1 MTRPQPRR
9 SAARSA
15 ARPVPKLGPRMTR
28 QRAAVVEALRA
39 TDKFAS
45 AKMIHDKLSED
56 GASVGLTTVY
66 RTLQSLAEVGAVDV
80 LHSPD
85 GETLYRDCLS
95 GHHHHHLVC
104 SECGRSEEIEGGP
117 VEKWAEIV
125 AARYGYEL
133 IGHEAEIYGVCHAC
147 QAKRQAPGAKR

>member
-45 AKMIHDKLSED
+45 AKTIHDKLSED

-95 GHHHHHLVC
+95 SHHHHHLVC
-104 SECGRSEEIEGGP
+104 SECGHSEEIEGGP

-133 IGHEAEIYGVCHAC
+133 IGHEAEIYGVCRAC

>member
-28 QRAAVVEALRA
+28 QRAAVVEALRE

-45 AKMIHDKLSED
+45 AKTIHDKLSED

-133 IGHEAEIYGVCHAC
+133 IGHEAEIYGVCRAC